1 MSTEPREAEL
11 DEEGLPGSAGH
22 FTAEQ
27 VTQLNARIER
37 RLLKQLNKGGQ
48 SLTYLEAYSAINQL
62 NRVFGYGSWSFAV
75 GSVDREEGD
84 EGIVYFAR
92 CTLTVAAPD
101 GTISTHE
108 DEGSSIAARVQK
120 EGTLQGKVRLD
131 SRETA
136 RKGAISDALKRCAR
150 AFGEQFGNSLYDRDY
165 LRQRDAEER
174 QAATAA
180 RQQTQPAT
188 QRATSQ
194 QRPAQ
199 TNDEA
204 EAAAL
209 ETQQRRLH
217 EMTQSDK
224 EGKTLLQAYL
234 KPQGKTRISE
244 MTMAEVIEWQLVFH
258 DRQTTPYDPPTVP
271 VEVTG

>member
-1 MSTEPREAEL
+1 MSTEPQTAEL

-22 FTAEQ
+22 FTTEQ

-75 GSVDREEGD
+75 GSVDQEEGD

-188 QRATSQ
+188 QRAASQ

-199 TNDEA
+199 TNDAA
-204 EAAAL
+204 ESAAL
-209 ETQQRRLH
+209 ETQHRRLYNAA
-217 EMTQSDK
+217 QRDQ
-224 EGKTLLQAYL
+224 EGKILLLSYL
-234 KPQGKTRISE
+234 KEQGKTRITE
-244 MTMAEVIEWQLVFH
+244 MTMAESTEWLLVFH
-258 DRQTTPYDPPTVP
+258 DR
-271 VEVTG
+271 EVTPDAAATVEARA